1 MFKFGETSFFLLQKQ
16 LQHFSTKEMLDTKLE
31 PQMSVAIGGLGTR
44 ISAVTHTCPHIVAAM
59 ISFLFKFLQHLEV
72 MLCHI

>member
-1 MFKFGETSFFLLQKQ
+1 MFKLGETIFFHLQKQ

-31 PQMSVAIGGLGTR
+31 PQMSVAIGGPGTR

-59 ISFLFKFLQHLEV
+59 ISFLLKFLQHLEV